1 MKQLAQVLGSEEEV
15 KKKIY
20 SVSTTWHPDFRRA
33 FLQIIASIHQLSAEV
48 FQFFDNL
55 YLLSAGKTV
64 YFGPSSAAIQF
75 FTSNGFSCP
84 ALQNPSDH
92 MLKTINK
99 DFDQENEMPPDDGGN
114 GIIPTEEVIQILV
127 NSYNSSEMNQQVQA
141 EVAMLSE
148 TVPLELPFS
157 KGEAM
162 DDPTCLCYLHL
173 FGC

>member
-1 MKQLAQVLGSEEEV
+1 
-15 KKKIY
+15 
-20 SVSTTWHPDFRRA
+20 
-33 FLQIIASIHQLSAEV
+33 
-48 FQFFDNL
+48 
-55 YLLSAGKTV
+55 
-64 YFGPSSAAIQF
+64 F